1 MEKIIVGIADG
12 KVAKSPAVL
21 ISYALGSCV
30 GICLYD
36 RQLRVA
42 GMLHILLPYERI
54 AANRGNVYQFAD
66 TGIKRLIQ
74 ELMAGCGAKRER
86 LVAKIAGGAEMFQ
99 QVQAETGIGEK
110 NVKAVKAVLKNEGI
124 PIVAEDTGKSY
135 GRTIVFSA
143 QTGQLE
149 VRSVNRE
156 TRQL

>member
-1 MEKIIVGIADG
+1 MEKIIVGISDG

-36 RQLRVA
+36 HRLKVA
-42 GMLHILLPYERI
+42 GMLHILLPYQRT
-54 AANRGNVYQFAD
+54 AVNRGNVYQFAD
-66 TGIKRLIQ
+66 TGIKKLVQ
-74 ELMAGCGAKRER
+74 ELIAGYGVNRER
-86 LVAKIAGGAEMFQ
+86 LTAKIAGGADMFQ
-99 QVQAETGIGEK
+99 QAQAESGIGEK
-110 NVKAVKAVLKNEGI
+110 NVKAVKAILKNEGI

-149 VRSVNRE
+149 VRSVNRK
-156 TRQL
+156 TKQL